1 VIQVLLWAP
10 LAAGLIAAV
19 FPRAVTGWVAV
30 LGPLVTLGLA
40 IVVVA
45 QFDSGAGLQHTVD
58 ESWIPDL
65 GVRYQL
71 GIDGISLFLVLL
83 TAVLWLAA
91 TLWSVLNTPDRPGTW
106 FLMFG
111 LAETAV
117 LGAFLAQDLILF
129 VLFFDLMLI
138 PFYFLFGVWGREHP
152 GRAEEDEGP
161 IRPQPAVIKMIVYTL
176 VGSPPTVANSPTRW
190 PSCGRTRSAPAAST
204 GSSGSSPPPSW

>member
-1 VIQVLLWAP
+1 MIQVLLWAP

-19 FPRAVTGWVAV
+19 FPGRSRGGSRCSA
-30 LGPLVTLGLA
+30 LVTLGLA

-91 TLWSVLNTPDRPGTW
+91 TLWSALNTPDRPGTW

-111 LAETAV
+111 LA
-117 LGAFLAQDLILF
+117 
-129 VLFFDLMLI
+129 
-138 PFYFLFGVWGREHP
+138 
-152 GRAEEDEGP
+152 
-161 IRPQPAVIKMIVYTL
+161 RPPCL
-176 VGSPPTVANSPTRW
+176 VP
-190 PSCGRTRSAPAAST
+190 
-204 GSSGSSPPPSW
+204 SSPRT